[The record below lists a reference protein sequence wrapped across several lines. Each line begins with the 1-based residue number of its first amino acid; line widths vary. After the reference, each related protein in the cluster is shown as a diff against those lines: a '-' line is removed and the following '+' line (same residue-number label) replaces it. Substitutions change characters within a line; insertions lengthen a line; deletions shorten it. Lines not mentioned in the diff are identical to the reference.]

1 MRSSFMRSSRRR
13 ASFESASS
21 GKISVG
27 KIGSGKSALFLLCLC
42 LSLFLSVSTVP
53 QLLAKKKDKAADSG
67 LSEQKRAMQALN
79 RLTFGPRPGDIQQ
92 VMAMGVDRWIDLQL
106 HPEKIPDG
114 AMESRLAPFR
124 TLRMS
129 SKEIVEEFPDNQM
142 IKQVMDG
149 KKPMPS
155 DPARRAVFEVQI
167 ARQQEKQEKTQRKA
181 EETAQPLAPAPAL
194 PLASSAA
201 PTGPS
206 AVDSAK
212 TEAELAAAIAADAV
226 AAGAGGNSMNSPGM
240 KSTSPASPSII
251 SPGMNALTSSNS
263 VTANEMSMTPAVK
276 PAPADDAQARRR
288 EDRLDANLKIQGLMD
303 LSPGERYKRVI
314 AMSTDEKVVFAQSL
328 RSPKGQDF
336 LVGMEPKQKETLL
349 ALANPQGVVE
359 EELVQAKLLRA
370 IYSNRQLEQVMT
382 DFWFNHFNVFV
393 GKGPE
398 RVLITNYEQ
407 DVIRPHALGKFE
419 DLLVATA
426 KSPAMLFY
434 LDNWMSEGPNS
445 PQGLG
450 IPKHPSPYAPH
461 YPPGSPYVKRKQN
474 NGLNENYGR
483 ELLELHTLSVNGGYT
498 QRDVTEVA
506 KVFTGWTIEKPFE
519 GLGFKYDPRMHE
531 PGPKFVLGHKI
542 KPKGEDEGKEVLHL
556 LATSPQTAH
565 FISLKLAQRFVSDDP
580 PPALVD
586 RMAKTFQKKKGDIRE
601 VLTTLF
607 QSPEFWAADTYRAK
621 IKTPLEFVASAVRA
635 TGADV
640 DDAMPLARQ
649 IANMGMPLYA
659 AQPPTGYSM
668 KAETWVSSSALLNR
682 MNFALGLTGGK
693 VRGVKVDSVQLAGG
707 PPAPAD
713 ATVALSALEAK
724 LLAGDLSTQTHDSI
738 MTQITAGQIQAPQIE
753 VPAKNAAAS
762 QPDKSPQDKKSS
774 PRKPADAARP
784 PDASTIAGLLLGSP
798 EFQKR

>member
-1 MRSSFMRSSRRR
+1 MSSSCMRSSRRR
-13 ASFESASS
+13 TSFEKTSP
-21 GKISVG
+21 GKIL
-27 KIGSGKSALFLLCLC
+27 GKSALFLV
-42 LSLFLSVSTVP
+42 LSLTLLVSISAVP
-53 QLLAKKKDKAADSG
+53 QLLAKKKEKAADSG
-67 LSEQKRAMQALN
+67 LNEQKRAMQALN

-92 VMAMGVDRWIDLQL
+92 VMAIGVDRWIDLQL
-106 HPEKIPDG
+106 HPEKIPDD
-114 AMESRLAPFR
+114 AVESRLAPFR
-124 TLRMS
+124 TLHMS
-129 SKEIVEEFPDNQM
+129 TREIVEEFPDNAM

-167 ARQQEKQEKTQRKA
+167 ARLEEKKERKA
-181 EETAQPLAPAPAL
+181 EEAAPTPAPAT
-194 PLASSAA
+194 SIA
-201 PTGPS
+201 PAGPS
-206 AVDSAK
+206 ASDSAK
-212 TEAELAAAIAADAV
+212 TEAELAAAIAADAI
-226 AAGAGGNSMNSPGM
+226 AAAADGNAMTSTSRPPTSTN
-240 KSTSPASPSII
+240 STSPASPNIA
-251 SPGMNALTSSNS
+251 SPGMNAMNSSNS
-263 VTANEMSMTPAVK
+263 VTASEMSM
-276 PAPADDAQARRR
+276 APAAKSAPVDDVQARRR
-288 EDRLDANLKIQGLMD
+288 EDRLDANVKIQGLMD
-303 LSPGERYKRVI
+303 LTPDQRYKKVM
-314 AMSTDEKVVFAQSL
+314 AMSTDEKVAFAPAL
-328 RSPKGQDF
+328 RGGKGPDF
-336 LVGMEPKQKETLL
+336 LAGMEPKQKETLL
-349 ALANPQGVVE
+349 ALANPQNVVE

-370 IYSNRQLEQVMT
+370 IYSDRQLEQVMT

-398 RVLITNYEQ
+398 RVMLTNYEQ
-407 DVIRPHALGKFE
+407 DVIRPHAMGKFE

-445 PQGLG
+445 LQGMG
-450 IPKHPSPYAPH
+450 IPKHPSRYAPH

-483 ELLELHTLSVNGGYT
+483 ELLELHTLSVNGGYS

-506 KVFTGWTIEKPFE
+506 KVFTGWTIEKPYE

-531 PGPKFVLGHKI
+531 PGPKFVLGHRI

-586 RMAKTFQKKKGDIRE
+586 RMAKTFEKKKGDIRE

-621 IKTPLEFVASAVRA
+621 VKTPLEFVASAVRA

-682 MNFALGLTGGK
+682 MNFALGLTAGK

-738 MTQITAGQIQAPQIE
+738 MAQITAGQIQAPQIQA
-753 VPAKNAAAS
+753 PAKNAVAGL
-762 QPDKSPQDKKSS
+762 PGKSPQDKTQ
-774 PRKPADAARP
+774 RKPPDAARP